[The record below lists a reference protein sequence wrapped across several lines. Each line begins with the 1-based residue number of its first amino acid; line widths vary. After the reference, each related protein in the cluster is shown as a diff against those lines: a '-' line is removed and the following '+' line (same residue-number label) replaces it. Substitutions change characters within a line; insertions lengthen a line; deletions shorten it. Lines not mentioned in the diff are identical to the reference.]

1 MQRYCMIFKIAGE
14 RCQAVFRI
22 VGGGVLSA
30 LLLVACTLPS
40 SPVRAPADFSAEMD
54 NTRVQ
59 PAQLASIAARSRL
72 PLVPSLAPVL
82 SKVSPAVVNIAAEST
97 APRPPNPL
105 LDDPFFRRFFDLPE
119 QQPQEHIVQGLGS
132 GVIISA
138 AQGYIVTSQHV
149 IEQASSITITLH
161 DGRQLP
167 ATVVTEDATND
178 LALLRIEAGN
188 LQAIDLAVNDPLEVG
203 DFVIAIGNPFG
214 LGQTATAGIVSALGR
229 SGPAD
234 QRDFIQTDASI
245 NPGNSGGPLINLS
258 GQLVGISSAI
268 LAPGGSSVGIGFAIP
283 VSRVRRW
290 LTPWL
295 S

>member
-1 MQRYCMIFKIAGE
+1 MQRYCMIFRIPDE
-14 RCQAVFRI
+14 RCRTVLRSTA
-22 VGGGVLSA
+22 GGVLSA
-30 LLLVACTLPS
+30 FLLAACSFSGP
-40 SPVRAPADFSAEMD
+40 PARAPADFSVEL
-54 NTRVQ
+54 NNSRPQ
-59 PAQLASIAARSRL
+59 PALAATGSRL

-82 SKVSPAVVNIAAEST
+82 SKVSPTVVNISTEST
-97 APRPPNPL
+97 ELRPANPL
-105 LDDPFFRRFFDLPE
+105 LDDPFFRRFFDLPK
-119 QQPQEHIVQGLGS
+119 QQPQERIVQGLGS

-149 IEQASSITITLH
+149 IKQASSITITLH

-178 LALLRIEAGN
+178 LALLHIEAGN
-188 LQAIDLAVNDPLEVG
+188 LQAIDLAVDDPLEVG

-229 SGPAD
+229 NGPAD

-245 NPGNSGGPLINLS
+245 NPGNSGGPLVNLN

-283 VSRVRRW
+283 VSRIRRW
-290 LTPWL
+290 LSPWL